1 MIFFTNDVEYGNF
14 QSSSHFLK
22 IFGISIFY
30 LFQDDNVYIY
40 IVIYIYIMI
49 IIVDWPARMGKM
61 RYTSYYI
68 YTYIHIYIYMVD
80 MDIMLVCM
88 VILTNTDGFDGRGW
102 PESGTPF
109 QSCLKG
115 HFAGFPL
122 YLWLGKHM
130 IFCRFS
136 WKPLHESAVSPDF
149 DVCFA
154 SLRGA
159 KVQWPLWP
167 LVKLVNEFV
176 WAVAANPLWLTGI
189 VVHFGG

>member
-1 MIFFTNDVEYGNF
+1 MVIFN
-14 QSSSHFLK
+14 HHL
-22 IFGISIFY
+22 IFWKSLAFPYSIY
-30 LFQDDNVYIY
+30 SRMTMYIY
-40 IVIYIYIMI
+40 IVIYIII
-49 IIVDWPARMGKM
+49 IIVDWPAQMGKM

-68 YTYIHIYIYMVD
+68 YIYIYMVD

-122 YLWLGKHM
+122 YLWLRKHM

-149 DVCFA
+149 DVFCKSPRRESSMA
-154 SLRGA
+154 T
-159 KVQWPLWP
+159 
-167 LVKLVNEFV
+167 
-176 WAVAANPLWLTGI
+176 VAIGQVSQRIRLSSC
-189 VVHFGG
+189 